1 MIDSIIFDLDGT
13 LWNPK
18 KETLEAVNKVTKK
31 YNIDKVSSKTIK
43 EGMGHTDEEV
53 MEMYMPKLEKEDQ
66 RKLFKE
72 MDQTNIKNLRKNGSK
87 LYPNLMETLKELKQN
102 YKLFIISNCGAGYI
116 ESFLDHYNLNNI
128 FTEFIAASKENIS
141 KTEGMKR
148 LIKKYNLK
156 KPIYVGDTFGD
167 FNYAKDANV
176 LFVHAKYGYAPDL
189 ESKYKIDRIDNLP
202 DYINYLNKDIENNK

>member
-43 EGMGHTDEEV
+43 DGMGHTDDEV
-53 MEMYMPKLEKEDQ
+53 MAMYMPKLDKDNQ

-87 LYPNLMETLKELKQN
+87 LYPNLIETLNELKQN
-102 YKLFIISNCGAGYI
+102 YKLFIISNCGEGYI
-116 ESFLDHYNLNNI
+116 ESFLDHYDLNDYFVDI
-128 FTEFIAASKENIS
+128 IAASKENIS

-148 LIKKYNLK
+148 LIKQYGLK
-156 KPIYVGDTFGD
+156 KPIYVGDTLGD
-167 FNYAKDANV
+167 FNYAKAANV
-176 LFVHAKYGYAPDL
+176 LFVHAKYGYAKDV

-202 DYINYLNKDIENNK
+202 KYIELLNKDIENNE